1 MSWRVRIWIC
11 AGVVVALGLVA
22 WLVFGL
28 FDGGR
33 PALQGKDELI
43 GSLVPGRVLYIKYEE
58 YIEERITFCGPEQSQ
73 TVVGE
78 SWEEV
83 GVDGLFSGVAVV
95 RGPDGQLLTYME
107 ITGGEVE
114 STDVATGQRM
124 YYGSASPSAE
134 DVALWTR
141 AVWKR
146 PASMMDDGYT
156 FEGRSEL
163 NGRDSLVYEE
173 TWTDSWDG
181 GKNVRGMEFVEEKP
195 ILFRQSIY
203 DVGEGGQRTL
213 VNQHTFLEYRV
224 LPQGAVVP
232 IIEVPPPTHP
242 ADPEECPDMDM
253 RPSH

>member
-1 MSWRVRIWIC
+1 MV
-11 AGVVVALGLVA
+11 VVVALGLGA
-22 WLVFGL
+22 WLVFAL
-28 FDGGR
+28 VDGGK

-43 GSLVPGRVLYIKYEE
+43 GSLTPGRVLYIKYEE
-58 YIEERITFCGPEQSQ
+58 YIEERITFCGPEQPQ

-107 ITGGEVE
+107 IASGEVE

-134 DVALWTR
+134 DVAGWVE
-141 AVWKR
+141 AVWEF
-146 PASMMDDGYT
+146 PVSILEDGYT

-173 TWTDSWDG
+173 TWVDSWDG
-181 GKNVRGMEFVEEKP
+181 GKHIRRMEFVEEKP
-195 ILFRQSIY
+195 ILFRSSSY

-213 VNQHTFLEYRV
+213 VDQHTFVEYRV
-224 LPQGAVVP
+224 LPEGAVAP
-232 IIEVPPPTHP
+232 TIDVPPPTHP

-253 RPSH
+253 RPTH